1 MQCRRWVGDEIFTTR
16 VNRIGHQRWWLVASK
31 GENMKTVPFLL
42 ASVVLIASASN
53 AAGTTCSGAEL
64 YSLETVQYG
73 RWEIRMMAGAKS
85 GTVSSFFTYYNNSH
99 EGGTEPWR
107 EIDIEVLGKNPKGMQ
122 SNLITG
128 TAKVRTTSD
137 TFHVA
142 EDLSRSFH
150 TYTLE
155 WTPDSV
161 VWKLDGKRI
170 RKNGADS
177 QVVDLRSKP
186 QSYRMNLWASAWPD
200 WSGPFDVKSL
210 PACQMINWIKFSKYT
225 PGKGPKGSNWTE
237 IWVDDF
243 DTFDDVRWG
252 KGTWGF
258 DGNFAQFTPANLDLR
273 DGMAVLALTRKG
285 EEGIGCGYSRGM
297 YPEDPMG
304 RKAPK

>member
-1 MQCRRWVGDEIFTTR
+1 VVKAENERRCIELNDAMPEVGWRRNFPAQVDWITAARGGGRFAYRRRNHENSSVLIGFDR
-16 VNRIGHQRWWLVASK
+16 SDRIGLECGGNQ
-31 GENMKTVPFLL
+31 LL
-42 ASVVLIASASN
+42 GCRAV
-53 AAGTTCSGAEL
+53 
-64 YSLETVQYG
+64 
-73 RWEIRMMAGAKS
+73 S

-137 TFHVA
+137 SFHVA

-237 IWVDDF
+237 SWVDDF

-304 RKAPK
+304 R